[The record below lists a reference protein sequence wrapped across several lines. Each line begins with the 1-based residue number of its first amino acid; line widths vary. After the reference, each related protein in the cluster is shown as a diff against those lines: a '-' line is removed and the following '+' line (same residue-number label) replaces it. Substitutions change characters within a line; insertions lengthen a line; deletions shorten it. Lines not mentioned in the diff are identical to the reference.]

1 MTIRTM
7 RPFTMRPLAG
17 ALLLGLGLGGV
28 GALAALPARAA
39 DEAAPKAAE
48 PPAGQPVATPA
59 GQPVRWDQD
68 RVTEYASELNTAIGK
83 LREEIRRQ
91 PAQTPFAKRQAQRD
105 LDEDMRLIDNST
117 SYLLQQLKSG
127 AGREETEA
135 TFRRIDSLRLNAAE
149 HARRSLLPD
158 PLMKDLVHAG
168 ELWNRM
174 KPYYY
179 GKR

>member
-7 RPFTMRPLAG
+7 RPVVP
-17 ALLLGLGLGGV
+17 ALVLGLGLG
-28 GALAALPARAA
+28 ALAAR
-39 DEAAPKAAE
+39 AAE
-48 PPAGQPVATPA
+48 PAAPAAEPGAPVATP
-59 GQPVRWDQD
+59 VKWDQD
-68 RVTEYASELNTAIGK
+68 RVTQYASELNTAIAD
-83 LREEIRRQ
+83 LRQEIRQQ
-91 PAQTPFAKRQAQRD
+91 PIQTPFAKRQAQHD
-105 LDEDMRLIDNST
+105 LDEDMRLIDSST
-117 SYLLQQLKSG
+117 SYLLEQLKSG

-135 TFRRIDSLRLNAAE
+135 TFRRIDSLRLNAVE
-149 HARRSLLPD
+149 HAKRSLLSD

>member
-1 MTIRTM
+1 MRIRAT
-7 RPFTMRPLAG
+7 RALAG
-17 ALLLGLGLGGV
+17 VLALGLALGA
-28 GALAALPARAA
+28 ALAPPAARAA
-39 DEAAPKAAE
+39 DEEEVTPEPAA
-48 PPAGQPVATPA
+48 PPAGKPVK
-59 GQPVRWDQD
+59 WDQD
-68 RVTEYASELNTAIGK
+68 RVTLYASELNDSLKA
-83 LREEIRRQ
+83 LREEVRRQ
-91 PAQTPFAKRQAQRD
+91 PEQTPFAKRQAQHD
-105 LDEDMRLIDNST
+105 LDEDMRLIENSAG
-117 SYLLQQLKSG
+117 YLLEQLKSG
-127 AGREETEA
+127 AGRDQTEA

>member
-1 MTIRTM
+1 MTIRTT
-7 RPFTMRPLAG
+7 RPVVP
-17 ALLLGLGLGGV
+17 ALILGLGLG
-28 GALAALPARAA
+28 ALAARGAEP
-39 DEAAPKAAE
+39 AAPAEETAA
-48 PPAGQPVATPA
+48 PVGTP
-59 GQPVRWDQD
+59 VKWDQD
-68 RVTEYASELNTAIGK
+68 RVTQYASELNTAIAD
-83 LREEIRRQ
+83 LRQEIRRQ

-117 SYLLQQLKSG
+117 SYLLEQLKSG

-149 HARRSLLPD
+149 HAKRSLLPD

>member
-1 MTIRTM
+1 MRIRAM
-7 RPFTMRPLAG
+7 RAARTLA
-17 ALLLGLGLGGV
+17 LGLALG
-28 GALAALPARAA
+28 AAFTVPAARAA
-39 DEAAPKAAE
+39 DEAADDAAPAAAPPDTVK
-48 PPAGQPVATPA
+48 PPAATP
-59 GQPVRWDQD
+59 VKWDQE
-68 RVTEYASELNTAIGK
+68 RVTLYASELNDSLK
-83 LREEIRRQ
+83 SLREEVRRQ
-91 PAQTPFAKRQAQRD
+91 PEQTPFAKRQAQRD
-105 LDEDMRLIDNST
+105 LDEDMRLIENSAG
-117 SYLLQQLKSG
+117 YLLEQLKSG
-127 AGREETEA
+127 AGREQTEA

>member
-1 MTIRTM
+1 MTIASLMTTGGR
-7 RPFTMRPLAG
+7 RRLAR
-17 ALLLGLGLGGV
+17 ALVLGVGLGGV

-39 DEAAPKAAE
+39 DESPAE
-48 PPAGQPVATPA
+48 PAAKPPV
-59 GQPVRWDQD
+59 GVPVKWDQD
-68 RVTEYASELNTAIGK
+68 RVTLYASELNTAIGA
-83 LREEIRRQ
+83 LREEVRRQ
-91 PAQTPFAKRQAQRD
+91 PEQTPFAKRQAQRD
-105 LDEDMRLIDNST
+105 LDEDMRLIDSST
-117 SYLLQQLKSG
+117 SYLLEQLKSG
-127 AGREETEA
+127 AGREQTEA

>member
-1 MTIRTM
+1 MRIRAT
-7 RPFTMRPLAG
+7 RALSGTLA
-17 ALLLGLGLGGV
+17 LGLALGL
-28 GALAALPARAA
+28 ALAVPAARAA
-39 DEAAPKAAE
+39 DEAGDDASDETAPEPAAPPE
-48 PPAGQPVATPA
+48 TAKPPPATPVK
-59 GQPVRWDQD
+59 WDQE
-68 RVTEYASELNTAIGK
+68 RVTLYASELNDSLK
-83 LREEIRRQ
+83 SLREEVRRQ
-91 PAQTPFAKRQAQRD
+91 PEQTPFAKRQAQRD
-105 LDEDMRLIDNST
+105 LDEDMRLIENSAG
-117 SYLLQQLKSG
+117 YLLEELKSG
-127 AGREETEA
+127 AGREQTEA

>member
-1 MTIRTM
+1 MPIRAT
-7 RPFTMRPLAG
+7 RTSAWAFA
-17 ALLLGLGLGGV
+17 LGLALGA
-28 GALAALPARAA
+28 ALAAPSARAA
-39 DEAAPKAAE
+39 DESA
-48 PPAGQPVATPA
+48 PPAAQPSAEKPPP
-59 GQPVRWDQD
+59 GKPVKWDQD
-68 RVTEYASELNTAIGK
+68 RVTQYASELDDALK
-83 LREEIRRQ
+83 SLREEVRRQ
-91 PAQTPFAKRQAQRD
+91 PEQTPFAKRQAQRD
-105 LDEDMRLIDNST
+105 LDEDMRLIENSAG
-117 SYLLQQLKSG
+117 YLLEQLKSG
-127 AGREETEA
+127 AGREQTEA

>member
-1 MTIRTM
+1 MTIRTAW
-7 RPFTMRPLAG
+7 PLARPRILG
-17 ALLLGLGLGGV
+17 FTVALAVASG
-28 GALAALPARAA
+28 GALAPAAARAA
-39 DEAAPKAAE
+39 GDTAPPPAAAPAAKS
-48 PPAGQPVATPA
+48 PGAT
-59 GQPVRWDQD
+59 PVRWDQD
-68 RVTEYASELNTAIGK
+68 RVSEYASELNGAVQS
-83 LREEIRRQ
+83 LRDEVRRQ
-91 PAQTPFAKRQAQRD
+91 PPQTPYAKRQAQQD
-105 LDEDMRLIDNST
+105 LDEDMRLIST
-117 SYLLQQLKSG
+117 STTYLLEQLKGG

-179 GKR
+179 GKQ